1 MKNEILRALR
11 ETDGYVSGQE
21 LCNKIGVSRTAVW
34 KNIRSLQEDGYEIEA
49 VTNRGYR
56 LAGVPDTIA
65 EEEVASRLATERM
78 GRQIRYF
85 SRIDS
90 TNQYAKRIA
99 EEGAA
104 DGTLVIADEQTAGK
118 GRSGRTWVTPPG
130 EAIAFTLLLR
140 PKLSPG
146 RISMVTLV
154 MGLAVVNAV
163 NKLYDLH
170 AGIKWPNDVV
180 INGRKLCGILTE
192 MSAEVEHVHYIV
204 IGVGIN
210 ANLTSFPQELS
221 QIATSLKLELGRDVS
236 RAGLIAAVM
245 EEFERLYAE
254 FERQGDLGSVM
265 QEYNDLCLN
274 AGNKV
279 RVLDPNGEYTGVS
292 HGINAMGEL
301 LVETEDSQIR
311 EVYAGEV
318 SVRGIYGYV

>member
-1 MKNEILRALR
+1 MNVIWL
-11 ETDGYVSGQE
+11 DS
-21 LCNKIGVSRTAVW
+21 
-34 KNIRSLQEDGYEIEA
+34 
-49 VTNRGYR
+49 
-56 LAGVPDTIA
+56 
-65 EEEVASRLATERM
+65 
-78 GRQIRYF
+78 
-85 SRIDS
+85 IDS
-90 TNQYAKRIA
+90 TNSEALRRL
-99 EEGAA
+99 A
-104 DGTLVIADEQTAGK
+104 DVPSGTVIAAREQTAGR
-118 GRSGRTWVTPPG
+118 GQRGNTWFTQPG
-130 EAIAFTLLLR
+130 QNLTFSIVLKFEGVFPVSRAVWLNY
-140 PKLSPG
+140 LS
-146 RISMVTLV
+146 S
-154 MGLAVVNAV
+154 LAVAEFLRSFGVACE
-163 NKLYDLH
+163 
-170 AGIKWPNDVV
+170 IKWPNDVV

-210 ANLTSFPQELS
+210 ANLTSFPQKLS

-301 LVETEDSQIR
+301 LVETEDGQIR
-311 EVYAGEV
+311 EDYAGEV